1 VWQDVV
7 TAALVGTE
15 RQSLTFTPPNNK
27 LGELLRRL
35 DSTDAEGSLL
45 SAAGA
50 IALYQKAG
58 QLPVKDS
65 QPLPKECELDDQPCC
80 SSRAGHHLDLMLN
93 GEYKELLPEWLA
105 ATAKVGKRV
114 PDLNLPDLLELGRK
128 QSELREAILP
138 VLGKRGYWLASQNL
152 DWNYVVG
159 DVKETWQTGSRAA
172 RKLILKNLRAEN
184 PSAAR
189 ERLATTW
196 ASEGAKEKVAFL
208 ETFQTG
214 LSVED
219 EPFLEAALDE
229 RSKEVRRVAAQL
241 LARLPK
247 SRLCLRMIERS
258 RSLLIFKQEGELYL
272 EVILPESCDKAMSR
286 DAIES
291 KVIHNLGE
299 KAGWLLQMLA
309 NVPPSFWCSTWKT
322 NPAQLIQVVDRSD
335 WQSLLI
341 KGWAIAALRHQDS
354 DWAEAILPTVSKL
367 ALVSR
372 LYSYLLLTD
381 EQLIAGLIEVLPRDH
396 REAFIRHLLPSN
408 SVGLSSK
415 DQGGFHLLCYY
426 REPWSAEFSHAV
438 LEGVYL
444 YTENSNG
451 VPYWPL
457 LLALK
462 EFACYITPSLT
473 HKAAALSTVA
483 KEGTPWMNAINEFLA
498 ILQFRYEMLQAL
510 GSKS

>member
-1 VWQDVV
+1 MWQDVV

-15 RQSLTFTPPNNK
+15 RQSLTFTPPDNQ
-27 LGELLRRL
+27 LGELLRQL

-58 QLPVKDS
+58 QLPAKDN
-65 QPLPKECELDDQPCC
+65 QPLPKECELDNQPCC
-80 SSRAGHHLDLMLN
+80 SSRAGYHLDLMLK

-114 PDLNLPDLLELGRK
+114 PELNLPDLLELGRK

-138 VLGKRGYWLASQNL
+138 VLGKRGYWLASQNP

-159 DVKETWQTGSRAA
+159 DVEETWQTGSRAA
-172 RKLILKNLRAEN
+172 RKLILKRLRAEN

-189 ERLATTW
+189 ERLAATW
-196 ASEGAKEKVAFL
+196 ASERAKEKVAFL

-214 LSVED
+214 LSMED

-229 RSKEVRRVAAQL
+229 RSKEVRRVAAEL
-241 LARLPK
+241 LARLPE

-258 RSLLIFKQEGELYL
+258 RSLLIFKQAGEQYL
-272 EVILPESCDKAMSR
+272 ELTLPDCDKAMSR

-299 KAGWLLQMLA
+299 KAGWLLQLLA
-309 NVPPSFWCSTWKT
+309 SVPPSFWCSTWKT
-322 NPAQLIQVVDRSD
+322 NPDELIQVVAHSD

-341 KGWAIAALRHQDS
+341 KGWAIAALRHQNL
-354 DWAEAILPTVSKL
+354 DWAEAILPTVSQL
-367 ALVSR
+367 ASVSR
-372 LYSYLLLTD
+372 LYNYLLLTD
-381 EQLIAGLIEVLPRDH
+381 EQLITGLIRVLPRDR
-396 REAFIRHLLPSN
+396 REALIGQLLPSN
-408 SVGLSSK
+408 SVALSSK
-415 DQGGFHLLCYY
+415 DQGGFRLLPYY
-426 REPWSAEFSHAV
+426 REPWSAEFSQSV
-438 LEGVYL
+438 LDSVYL

-451 VPYWPL
+451 VPYWQL

-483 KEGTPWMNAINEFLA
+483 KEGTPWANAINEFLA
-498 ILQFRYEMLQAL
+498 ILQFRYEMLQSL
-510 GSKS
+510 EGES